1 MAIVNPTPAHAGSVH
16 IDSALST
23 FATKYENSGFIADR
37 LCPPLLVDKRS
48 DTYFK
53 RDRRDGAHEVNDSLG
68 PKSRANEFRYSLST
82 ASYAVE
88 DRGLV
93 DYVGSTMQANAD
105 APLDP
110 RELSTQALMQKILLA
125 RELRVA
131 SIFCTSG
138 NFTNT
143 GAASAL
149 WTNETTGNPL
159 GEINTAIATIPFSG
173 EDSSL
178 VAYCARPVWNALR
191 KHPQLL
197 ALKGTTTGQVSRQE
211 FASYFEI
218 DELLV
223 SDSWKETA
231 NIGLTA
237 SYARAWTS
245 TVFGIVRVPKVIA
258 TPDASVF
265 AITFRAKPGLQVRT
279 WDEPAIGKGGSEA
292 VQVEVSDD
300 EAIVQADMG
309 YLLTSVI
316 A

>member
-1 MAIVNPTPAHAGSVH
+1 MAIVNPTPASSASVH
-16 IDSALST
+16 IDSALSN
-23 FATKYENSGFIADR
+23 FAVKYENSGFIADR
-37 LCPPLLVDKRS
+37 VCPIIPVAKRS

-53 RDRRDGAHEVNDSLG
+53 RDRRDVSHAVNDVLG

-82 ASYAVE
+82 ASYAVQ

-93 DYVGSTMQANAD
+93 DYVGATMIANAD

-110 RELSTQALMQKILLA
+110 RELSTQALMQQIMLA
-125 RELRVA
+125 REIRVA

-143 GAASAL
+143 AAAGTV
-149 WTNETTGNPL
+149 WTNETSSAPVAD
-159 GEINTAIATIPFSG
+159 INTAIAAIPFSG
-173 EDSSL
+173 DDTAL
-178 VAYCARPVWNALR
+178 IGYCSRPVWNALR
-191 KHPQLL
+191 KHPQML

-211 FASYFEI
+211 AAAYFEL

-223 SDSWKETA
+223 SDLWKDTN
-231 NIGLTA
+231 NIGQTA
-237 SYARAWTS
+237 SYARGWTA
-245 TVFGIVRVPKVIA
+245 TVFGVVRVPRVV
-258 TPDASVF
+258 TSPDTSVF
-265 AITFRAKPGLQVRT
+265 AVTFRANPGLEVRT

-292 VQVEVSDD
+292 IQVEVSDD

-309 YLLTSVI
+309 YLLTSV

>member
-1 MAIVNPTPAHAGSVH
+1 MAIVNPTPANAASVH
-16 IDSALST
+16 IDSALSN
-23 FATKYENSGFIADR
+23 FAVKYENSGFIADR
-37 LCPPLLVDKRS
+37 VCPILPVDKRS

-53 RDRRDGAHEVNDSLG
+53 RDRRDGAHAINDLLG

-82 ASYAVE
+82 ASYAVQ

-93 DYVGSTMQANAD
+93 DYVGSSMQANAD

-110 RELSTQALMQKILLA
+110 REMSTQALMQQIMLA

-131 SIFCTSG
+131 TLFCTSG

-143 GAASAL
+143 GAAAAL
-149 WTNETTGNPL
+149 WTNETTSNPL

-197 ALKGTTTGQVSRQE
+197 ALKGTTTGQVNRQE

-218 DELLV
+218 DELVV
-223 SDSWKETA
+223 SDLWSDTV
-231 NIGLTA
+231 NIGQTA
-237 SYARAWTS
+237 SYGRGWTS

-258 TPDASVF
+258 SPDTSVF
-265 AITFRAKPGLQVRT
+265 GVTFRAKPGLRVRT
-279 WDEPAIGKGGSEA
+279 WDEPAIGTGGSEA
-292 VQVEVSDD
+292 IQVEVSDD

>member
-1 MAIVNPTPAHAGSVH
+1 MAIVNPTPANAASVH
-16 IDSALST
+16 IDSALSN
-23 FATKYENSGFIADR
+23 FAVKYENSGFIADR
-37 LCPPLLVDKRS
+37 VCPILPVDKRS

-53 RDRRDGAHEVNDSLG
+53 RNRRDVSHAVNDVLG

-82 ASYAVE
+82 ASYAVQ

-110 RELSTQALMQKILLA
+110 RELSTQALMQQILLA
-125 RELRVA
+125 RELRV
-131 SIFCTSG
+131 SSLFCTSG

-143 GAASAL
+143 GAAAAL

-173 EDSSL
+173 EDTSL
-178 VAYCARPVWNALR
+178 VAYCSRPVWNALR

-197 ALKGTTTGQVSRQE
+197 ALKGTTTGQISRQE
-211 FASYFEI
+211 FAAYFEL
-218 DELLV
+218 DELCV
-223 SDSWKETA
+223 SDLWSDTN
-231 NIGLTA
+231 NIGQDATY
-237 SYARAWTS
+237 SRGWTS
-245 TVFGIVRVPKVIA
+245 TVFGVVRVPKVLA
-258 TPDASVF
+258 SADTSVF
-265 AITFRAKPGLQVRT
+265 GLTFRAKPGLEVRT

-292 VQVEVSDD
+292 IQVEVSDD

>member
-1 MAIVNPTPAHAGSVH
+1 MAIVNPTPATAASVH

-37 LCPPLLVDKRS
+37 LCPIVPVAKRS
-48 DTYFK
+48 DTFFK
-53 RDRRDGAHEVNDSLG
+53 RNRRDVSHAVNDVLG
-68 PKSRANEFRYSLST
+68 PKSRANEFRYDLST
-82 ASYAVE
+82 ASYAVQ

-93 DYVGSTMQANAD
+93 DYVGSTMIMNAD

-110 RELSTQALMQKILLA
+110 RELSTSALMQQILLA

-143 GAASAL
+143 GAVSNL
-149 WTNETTGNPL
+149 WTNETTGTPIAD
-159 GEINTAIATIPFSG
+159 INTAIAAIPFSG
-173 EDSSL
+173 DDTSL
-178 VAYCARPVWNALR
+178 VGYCSRPVWNALR

-197 ALKGTTTGQVSRQE
+197 ALKGTTTGQVSRAE
-211 FASYFEI
+211 AAAYFEL

-223 SDSWKETA
+223 SNLFSDTN
-231 NIGLTA
+231 NIGQDA
-237 SYARAWTS
+237 SYSRGWTA
-245 TVFGIVRVPKVIA
+245 TVFGVVRVPKVVS

-265 AITFRAKPGLQVRT
+265 AVTFRAQPGLQVRT
-279 WDEPAIGKGGSEA
+279 WDEPAIGRGGSEA
-292 VQVEVSDD
+292 IQVEVSDD
-300 EAIVQADMG
+300 EAIIQADMG
-309 YLLTSVI
+309 YLLTSV

>member
-1 MAIVNPTPAHAGSVH
+1 MSIVNPTPAHSGSVH

-37 LCPPLLVDKRS
+37 VCPILKVDKRS

-53 RDRRDGAHEVNDSLG
+53 RDRRDVSHAVNDVLG

-82 ASYAVE
+82 ASYAVK

-110 RELSTQALMQKILLA
+110 RELSTQALMQQILLA

-131 SIFCTSG
+131 TIFCTSG

-143 GAASAL
+143 AAAGTV
-149 WTNETTGNPL
+149 WTNETSSTPVSD
-159 GEINTAIATIPFSG
+159 INTAIAAIPFSG
-173 EDSSL
+173 EDTSL
-178 VAYCARPVWNALR
+178 VAYCSRPVWNALR
-191 KHPQLL
+191 KHPSIL
-197 ALKGTTTGQVSRQE
+197 ALKGTSTGQVSRQE
-211 FASYFEI
+211 FASYFEL
-218 DELLV
+218 DEVCV
-223 SDSWKETA
+223 SDLWSDTN
-231 NIGLTA
+231 NIGQDA
-237 SYARAWTS
+237 SYSRGWTA
-245 TVFGIVRVPKVIA
+245 TVFGVVRVPKVIA
-258 TPDASVF
+258 TADASVF
-265 AITFRAKPGLQVRT
+265 GVTFRVNPGLQVRT
-279 WDEPAIGKGGSEA
+279 WDEPGIGKGGSEA
-292 VQVEVSDD
+292 IQVEVSDH

-309 YLLTSVI
+309 YLLTSV